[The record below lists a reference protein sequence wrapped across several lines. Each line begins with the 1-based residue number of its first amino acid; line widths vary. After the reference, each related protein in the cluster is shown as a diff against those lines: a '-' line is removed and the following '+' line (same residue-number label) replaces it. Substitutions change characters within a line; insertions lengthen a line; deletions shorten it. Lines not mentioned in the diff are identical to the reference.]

1 VILVIDECRKR
12 GLKRNPNGHRFTHT
26 CKNGAQLYILM
37 IKAKVDSPLTHSSVC
52 MCIAG
57 SNVEFKVVDNGKKL
71 SAEEWERVVVVF
83 VQGQAWQFKGWM

>member
-1 VILVIDECRKR
+1 MYSE
-12 GLKRNPNGHRFTHT
+12 
-26 CKNGAQLYILM
+26 
-37 IKAKVDSPLTHSSVC
+37 VDFPTHSLICC

-83 VQGQAWQFKGWM
+83 VQGQAWQFKRWM